1 MRRTH
6 VDRSANELA
15 AQSKIG
21 EPRRNRDR
29 RGLRSIVSLIFLA
42 CLCCTLAAQEQR
54 VVLVGTG
61 SSVPLP
67 LYRKW
72 AEVFNQNNKTTQFQY
87 RATGTNEGIAEA
99 IRGSNDF
106 GAGETPLTPEE
117 RRQGSLT
124 ELPVVLVGIVPIF
137 NLPGIQQ
144 LRLSG
149 EVLADV
155 YTGQIKKWNDPA
167 IARLNPGVTLP
178 NIPIRVIFRPGG
190 KGSNYVFSDFLS
202 KTSVKFRTQIGRSA
216 SPKWP
221 VGEPAERSS
230 DMADRVKGN
239 PGTLGYV
246 ELQYADDNHIMHA
259 SVLNASGKFV
269 KGTAASITAAC
280 VAVEAPGW
288 DKLAASLTNAP
299 GADSYPIASFT
310 LVYVRSNQKDPR
322 RTTALAALLNW
333 GYTDGQKIA
342 TQEGYSELPKQLV
355 VKVKAQ
361 VNAMK

>member
-1 MRRTH
+1 MRKTH
-6 VDRSANELA
+6 VSRPASDLQGRSKT
-15 AQSKIG
+15 SG
-21 EPRRNRDR
+21 PRWNRDH
-29 RGLRSIVSLIFLA
+29 RGLLKTISLILLV
-42 CLCCTLAAQEQR
+42 CVCGTLAAQEQR
-54 VVLVGTG
+54 IVVVGTG

-67 LYRKW
+67 LYHKW
-72 AEVFNQNNKTTQFQY
+72 ADAYNQNNKTTQFQY
-87 RATGTNEGIAEA
+87 RATGTTEGIAEA

-106 GAGETPLTPEE
+106 GAGESPLTPEE

-124 ELPVVLVGIVPIF
+124 ELPVVLIGIVPIF
-137 NLPGIQQ
+137 NLPGVQQ

-155 YTGQIKKWNDPA
+155 YLGQIKKWNDPA
-167 IARLNPGVTLP
+167 IAKLNPGVTLP
-178 NIPIRVIFRPGG
+178 NMPIRVIFRPGG

-202 KTSVKFRTQIGRSA
+202 KTSVKFRGQIGRSS

-239 PGTLGYV
+239 PGALGYV
-246 ELQYADDNHIMHA
+246 ELQYADENHIMHA

-280 VAVEAPGW
+280 TSVEAPGW

-310 LVYVRSNQKDPR
+310 WVYVRSNQKDPR
-322 RTTALAALLNW
+322 RTAALVALLNW

-355 VKVKAQ
+355 VKAKAQ
-361 VNAMK
+361 ISAMK